1 MLELFRAMM
10 KEEWR
15 VHSTMFGSLSFA
27 LYPVLICA
35 IAFMSSFLLPYLGP
49 LLPFGDLA
57 LVVHAGFLLLGLM
70 VGAFGLMMNE
80 VMERRFGQSSTLAYS
95 ARIFPLSERFIFLNF
110 VVKDTLYYILL
121 WVLPFIVGFALA
133 APWIGIQSW
142 TVLLLLLTLSLSF
155 LTGLSAAFFFSML
168 YVRSTRLL
176 ALACI
181 LLLGIWAAASV
192 TVGTGPEA
200 PFLPLAL
207 FHTFSWWTFLAAC
220 ALVITLTA
228 AALALLTPES
238 TAKTKHYRNRF
249 APLADRLTLFPSPAL
264 AAKDLLDLSRSG
276 SAVGQTIFSFLV
288 PLGLIWCFLA
298 VLGDFLPQHT
308 ILLLFAIIT
317 GMVAST
323 MYIWL
328 TIFDSFGLYACLPV
342 SVAAVIQSKIYSFAV
357 LQLIPAVFIALLT
370 LAIGAEGYLLPALL
384 LCLSVSFY
392 GLAVTVFLTGL
403 SPNVLL
409 YDTRVLASYLLA
421 LGLPVFLL
429 IVLLFM
435 NPWYAAAAVLLLVP
449 GRWLVRR
456 SYGRWEGR
464 EQMIF

>member
-27 LYPVLICA
+27 LYPVLICV

-49 LLPFGDLA
+49 LLPFGDVA
-57 LVVHAGFLLLGLM
+57 LVVHASFLLLGLM

-80 VMERRFGQSSTLAYS
+80 VMERRFGHSSTLAYS

-168 YVRSTRLL
+168 YVRSKRLL

-181 LLLGIWAAASV
+181 LLLGIWVAARV
-192 TVGTGPEA
+192 GGTGPEA
-200 PFLPLAL
+200 LFLPLAL
-207 FHTFSWWTFLAAC
+207 FHSFSWWTFLAAC
-220 ALVITLTA
+220 AEVFILTA

-238 TAKTKHYRNRF
+238 TAKTKHYHNRLV
-249 APLADRLTLFPSPAL
+249 PLADRLSLFPSPAL

-288 PLGLIWCFLA
+288 PLGLIWYFLS
-298 VLGDFLPQHT
+298 VLGGFLPQHT

-317 GMVAST
+317 GVVAST

-328 TIFDSFGLYACLPV
+328 TIFDSFGPYACLPV
-342 SVAAVIQSKIYSFAV
+342 SVATAIRSKIYSFAV
-357 LQLIPAVFIALLT
+357 LQLIPTVFIALVT
-370 LAIGAEGYLLPALL
+370 LAIGAGGYLLPALL

-409 YDTRVLASYLLA
+409 YDTRVLVSYLLA

-429 IVLLFM
+429 IVLSFM
-435 NPWYAAAAVLLLVP
+435 SPWYVAASVLLLVP
-449 GRWLVRR
+449 GRWLVQQG
-456 SYGRWEGR
+456 YEKWEGR
-464 EQMIF
+464 EQVTF